1 MARRGTPSPRRFGVD
16 AIIAETFDSVE
27 ELKTALAAARE
38 VCDAPLIASMRFQQ
52 AKGGAF
58 RTMMGETPQQFIE
71 AAQTAGCDVVGT
83 NCGQGI
89 GTMVGL
95 VREIAHLTEAP
106 VIAQPN
112 AGLPKLVRGR
122 TFYEDD
128 PSAFAAHLAALHEA
142 GARIIGGCCGTTEE
156 HVRAIRRLADGLQAR
171 R

>member
-1 MARRGTPSPRRFGVD
+1 MPESDTGERTEQATPRRRQD
-16 AIIAETFDSVE
+16 AREKGQVAKSTDLTVAISLLGTVV
-27 ELKTALAAARE
+27 LLQLGGGTLLRALALVTRKRLDSLADGALSAQSLR
-38 VCDAPLIASMRFQQ
+38 LIY
-52 AKGGAF
+52 
-58 RTMMGETPQQFIE
+58 
-71 AAQTAGCDVVGT
+71 
-83 NCGQGI
+83 GQGI
-89 GTMVGL
+89 GAMVGL

-122 TFYEDD
+122 TLYEDD

-142 GARIIGGCCGTTEE
+142 GAQIIGGCCGTTEE